1 MKQQLIKLLL
11 FLGGAFIVSLI
22 LGMLLQ
28 SCTHVQYVYID
39 PKDSVVKKQIIIR
52 DYQYIQT
59 PMYMDWYYRPFYSPR
74 IVVPLN
80 PTIHFNQTPRYIP
93 RGGRH

>member
-1 MKQQLIKLLL
+1 MLKLNNMKKILFAALL
-11 FLGGAFIVSLI
+11 FLAGCVP
-22 LGMLLQ
+22 
-28 SCTHVQYVYID
+28 VKYVYVD
-39 PKDSVVKKQIIIR
+39 QKDSVIRQQRIIR

-80 PTIHFNQTPRYIP
+80 PAIHFNQTPRYIP
-93 RGGRH
+93 KGGKH